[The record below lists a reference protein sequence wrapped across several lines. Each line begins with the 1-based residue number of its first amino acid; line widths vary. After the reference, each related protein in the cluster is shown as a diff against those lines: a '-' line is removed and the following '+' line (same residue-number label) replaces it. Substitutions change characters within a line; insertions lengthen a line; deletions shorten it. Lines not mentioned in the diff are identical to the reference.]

1 MSKNN
6 GLQPI
11 YTATLPNGW
20 RWARLSE
27 VCLTNPGTHDPRRS
41 PESTFKYVDISGVDN
56 ARKRIVGAR
65 TICGKDAPSRARQV
79 IRSGDVIVATTR
91 PNLNAVALIP
101 TELDGEICSTGFCVL
116 RPREALSSDFLFA
129 FTQSQEFVKALSE
142 LVKGA
147 LYPAV
152 TDSQVRAQ
160 LIPLP
165 PLSEQKRI
173 AVILGEQM
181 AAVEQARA
189 AAAARLKASLKLSLA
204 VMAEAFQP
212 NNTQG
217 WRNAPLGEVGQISAG
232 VTLGRN
238 VRGASTRAV
247 PYLRVANVKDGHL
260 DLSSLY
266 TVEATEAEIGKCRLQ
281 YGDLLLTEGGDPD
294 KLGRG
299 TFWEEQVHEC
309 IHQNHIFRVRFDLKR
324 FSPAFLSA
332 LVGSPYGK
340 AYFLAHAKQTTGIA
354 TINQKVLAN
363 FPLLLP
369 SFEEQERVAAHLR
382 SQLSAALETQAAVQ
396 AQLDG
401 IERMPA
407 ALLFQAFSGQLSQRQ
422 SFRTR
427 KATVAAP
434 AFDMRGAVSSYIVNR
449 LHNQPSFGNILHQK
463 LLFLVETHVG
473 FDLGGVYY
481 RDTFGPHEGLDF
493 YRLNGRGQWAEK
505 RDAFHLR
512 KRQGLRGYTYTV
524 GANMEEQIAIAEA
537 ALGERKVALDA
548 LLDLFA
554 PMTTDQ
560 AEMYATLFAVWN
572 DFLIT
577 SRTPTDAEI
586 IQEFRENWHERK
598 QKFTPDQL
606 RDALTFMRAN
616 QLVPHGVG
624 LATRIKN

>member
-1 MSKNN
+1 M
-6 GLQPI
+6 
-11 YTATLPNGW
+11 
-20 RWARLSE
+20 
-27 VCLTNPGTHDPRRS
+27 
-41 PESTFKYVDISGVDN
+41 
-56 ARKRIVGAR
+56 
-65 TICGKDAPSRARQV
+65 
-79 IRSGDVIVATTR
+79 
-91 PNLNAVALIP
+91 
-101 TELDGEICSTGFCVL
+101 
-116 RPREALSSDFLFA
+116 FA

-181 AAVEQARA
+181 ATVEQALA
-189 AAAARLKASLKLSLA
+189 AAEAQFQASRRLSSA
-204 VMAEAFQP
+204 VLAEAFHP
-212 NNTQG
+212 KNTDG
-217 WRNAPLGEVGQISAG
+217 WRKAPLGEVGQIGAG
-232 VTLGRN
+232 ITLGRN

-260 DLSSLY
+260 DLSSLNS
-266 TVEATEAEIGKCRLQ
+266 VEATEAEISKCRLRH
-281 YGDLLLTEGGDPD
+281 GDLLLTEGGDPD

-299 TFWEEQVHEC
+299 TFWEEQVPEC
-309 IHQNHIFRVRFDLKR
+309 IHQNHIFRVRFDLTG

-332 LVGSPYGK
+332 LIGSPYGK

-369 SFEEQERVAAHLR
+369 SFEEQERAAAHLQ

-396 AQLDG
+396 AQRDG
-401 IERMPA
+401 IQRIPV
-407 ALLFQAFSGQLSQRQ
+407 ALLAQAFSGQLSQRPT
-422 SFRTR
+422 FRTR

-434 AFDMRGAVSSYIVNR
+434 AFDTRGAVSSYIVNR
-449 LHNQPSFGNILHQK
+449 LHDQPSFGNIQHQK
-463 LLFLVETHVG
+463 LLFLAEAHVG
-473 FDLGGVYY
+473 LDLGGVYY
-481 RDTFGPHEGLDF
+481 RDKWGPHEGLDF
-493 YRLNGRGQWAEK
+493 YRINGRGRWAEK
-505 RDAFHLR
+505 RGVFHLR

-524 GANMEEQIAIAEA
+524 GANMGEQVAMAEA
-537 ALGERKVALDA
+537 ALGERKAALDA

-560 AEMYATLFAVWN
+560 AEMYATLFAAWN
-572 DFLIT
+572 DFLIAG
-577 SRTPTDAEI
+577 RTPSDPEI

-606 RDALTFMRAN
+606 RDGLTFMRAH
-616 QLVPHGVG
+616 QLIPHGIRP
-624 LATRIKN
+624 ATRTKN